1 VYPKTTAVPETAMRF
16 EWDEGKNQRNL
27 LKHDV
32 GFETA
37 TLIFDDPYVL
47 TERDAFL
54 EDEERWNTLGA
65 IAPGVVL
72 FVVHTWF
79 ERDREEVIRIISA
92 RLAES
97 HERKNYEEAQQGTK
111 KRHRRSRRKTGR
123 RH

>member
-1 VYPKTTAVPETAMRF
+1 MRF
-16 EWDEGKNQRNL
+16 EWDDVKNQRNL

-32 GFETA
+32 RFETA
-37 TLIFDDPYVL
+37 ILVFEDPYAL
-47 TERDAFL
+47 TELDALF

-79 ERDREEVIRIISA
+79 EQDREEVVRVISA

-97 HERKNYEEAQQGTK
+97 HERRKYEEAQQGAKT
-111 KRHRRSRRKTGR
+111 RHRRSRRKTGR

>member
-1 VYPKTTAVPETAMRF
+1 MRF
-16 EWDEGKNQRNL
+16 EWDEAKNQLNL
-27 LKHDV
+27 RKHDV

-37 TLIFDDPYVL
+37 TLAFDDPYAL
-47 TERDAFL
+47 TERDAFV

-72 FVVHTWF
+72 FVVHTWV

-97 HERKNYEEAQQGTK
+97 HERRNYEEAQQGAKT
-111 KRHRRSRRKTGR
+111 RYRRAHRKTGR
-123 RH
+123 GH